1 MSAEPRSADKVRKLA
16 EVLRD
21 RKRLLIY
28 VQSPPDPDALASAA
42 ALLLM
47 AEVLAKVKGHI
58 VYAGVLGRAE
68 NRAMVRYLKLKLA
81 RPADVETAPEDA
93 LALVDTQPGTG
104 NNPLPRDMQP
114 HIVIDH
120 HPIRDATRKCAFTD
134 VRSNY
139 GATSSILAEYLQ
151 ALQIQPDA
159 KLATALLYGIRS
171 DTDDLGREASRPDI
185 DSSMFLYPLADKR
198 LLSRIDR
205 ERVPLAYFH
214 TLAEALRKA
223 VVYGPVVISHLRNLD
238 NPDAAGEMADLLMRL
253 ENVTASF
260 CYGVYGRTILLSL
273 RCCADEVHAGEVMR
287 KIVAGIG
294 TGGGHGMMAGGQVP
308 IPDSDGAE
316 RTRRTRL
323 VRARCCRLLKADPKK
338 KMKLVSPD
346 AARPEGRK
354 TEPVEGKAQ

>member
-1 MSAEPRSADKVRKLA
+1 MSPEPRSADKVRKLA

-21 RKRLLIY
+21 RKRLLVY
-28 VQSPPDPDALASAA
+28 VQTPPDPDGLASAA

-68 NRAMVRYLKLKLA
+68 NRAMVRHLKLELE
-81 RPADVETAPEDA
+81 RPNDVDPTVDDA
-93 LALVDTQPGTG
+93 IALVDTQPGTG
-104 NNPLPRDMQP
+104 NNALPPNTPP

-139 GATSSILAEYLQ
+139 GATSTILAEYLQ

-223 VVYGPVVISHLRNLD
+223 VVYGPVVISHLRRLD

-253 ENVTASF
+253 ENVSASF

-273 RCCADEVHAGEVMR
+273 RCYSDEAHAGDIMG

-294 TGGGHGMMAGGQVP
+294 AGGGHGMMAGGQVP
-308 IPDSDGAE
+308 IPEQDGPE
-316 RTRRTRL
+316 RKRL
-323 VRARCCRLLKADPKK
+323 SRLIRVRCCRLLKADLRKK
-338 KMKLVSPD
+338 TKLVSRRVGGGLGSGP
-346 AARPEGRK
+346 G
-354 TEPVEGKAQ
+354 T